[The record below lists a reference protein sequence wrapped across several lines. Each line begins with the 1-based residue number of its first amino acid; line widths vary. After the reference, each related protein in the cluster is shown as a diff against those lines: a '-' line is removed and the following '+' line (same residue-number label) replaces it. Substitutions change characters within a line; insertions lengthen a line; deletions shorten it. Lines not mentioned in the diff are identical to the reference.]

1 MFNTFNMGVGMC
13 MTVSAATAD
22 NALGALRANGVD
34 AYVLGEIVEGGEKLL
49 LC

>member
-1 MFNTFNMGVGMC
+1 MC